1 MGGSPLRPT
10 PSNGGLLQ
18 KAAVAAALLGVVLV
32 SQSSSQT
39 AASPRPRLVLFVSV
53 DQMRA
58 DYLTRF
64 EPLFQ
69 GGFKRLR
76 ERGAIFTNALYRHA
90 NTETGPGHAL
100 LLSGRHGRDNG
111 IIANEWYERD
121 AGGLI
126 NVVHDPVHVAVP
138 GPGRGASP
146 ANFMGYTIGDLLKKA
161 SSASRVVGVAMKDRS
176 AVLMGGR
183 RADAAYWYEP
193 KAGRFG
199 SSTYYLRELPDW
211 LSAWNASGRIDKLNG
226 QTWTRALPDEAL
238 YQRYAGPDDVRGEW
252 DNVDTVF
259 PHKVRG
265 GPASPE
271 FYDDLRRTPF
281 ADELVLEVALLAMQ
295 AHDLGTDE
303 ATDLLAVGFSATD
316 LVGHTYGADSQE
328 LMDQILRLDR
338 TVGALIDAAEK
349 RAGPEGLLVGLS
361 ADHGALPL
369 VELLQQRGLPARRSL
384 PHELDDPVRKALA
397 ARFPGADDL
406 IAAFAHPNFYLDL
419 DAIARR
425 GLKRADVERAIEQ
438 ALMATGLV
446 ERVYTHERLL
456 GDPPADDPAFTL
468 FRNSFFEPRSPQVI
482 VGLKPYVYME
492 YYQGGSGHGTH
503 HEYDR
508 HVALAL
514 MGPRVAP
521 GRYAGDCGPED
532 IAPTLAEL
540 LGLPYRVEPDQRV
553 LNEAL
558 KP

>member
-1 MGGSPLRPT
+1 MHALRRT
-10 PSNGGLLQ
+10 NGGRLR
-18 KAAVAAALLGVVLV
+18 KAALAIALLGIALV
-32 SQSSSQT
+32 SHSSQPEP

-53 DQMRA
+53 DQMRS

-64 EPLFQ
+64 APLFQ
-69 GGFKRLR
+69 GGFKRLL
-76 ERGAIFTNALYRHA
+76 ERGAVFTNAFYRHS

-100 LLSGRHGRDNG
+100 LLSGRHARDNG
-111 IIANEWYERD
+111 IIANEWYERSL
-121 AGGLI
+121 GGLI
-126 NVVHDPVHVAVP
+126 NVVEDSVQVAVP

-146 ANFMGYTIGDLLKKA
+146 ANFIGFTIGDLLKKA
-161 SSASRVVGVAMKDRS
+161 SPASRVVGVAMKDRS
-176 AVLMGGR
+176 AVLMAGR

-199 SSTYYLRELPDW
+199 SSTYYLRELPRW

-295 AHDLGTDE
+295 AHDLGSDE

-316 LVGHTYGADSQE
+316 LVGHTYGSDSQE

-338 TVGALIDAAEK
+338 TLGALIDAVEK
-349 RAGPEGLLVGLS
+349 RTGPDGLLLGLS

-369 VELLQQRGLPARRSL
+369 VELLQQRGVPARRAE
-384 PHELDDPVRKALA
+384 PRELEEPVRQALA
-397 ARFPGADDL
+397 VRFPGANDL
-406 IAAFAHPNFYLDL
+406 IASFAHPNFYLDL
-419 DAIARR
+419 EALARR
-425 GLKRADVERAIEQ
+425 GLKRADVERTIEE
-438 ALMATGLV
+438 ALRATGLV

-456 GDPPADDPAFTL
+456 GDPPADDPVFGL
-468 FRNSFFEPRSPQVI
+468 FRNSFFEPRSPHVI
-482 VGLKPYVYME
+482 VGLKPHVYME
-492 YYQGGSGHGTH
+492 YYAGGSGHGTH

-508 HVALAL
+508 HVPLVL
-514 MGPRVAP
+514 MGARVAP
-521 GRYAGDCGPED
+521 GRYASTCGPEE

-540 LGLPYRVEPDQRV
+540 LGLAYRVEPGQRV
-553 LNEAL
+553 LSEAVR
-558 KP
+558 P